1 MSSYGT
7 CLSQSTTS
15 TIQRKRVKIGS
26 NEEYS
31 EIKIDRALC
40 MRWTIVLLAR
50 VGSAGRGAR
59 LWQGK
64 NLHSVSAGVN
74 VIWDIVGGVG
84 LELRDRSERSKVSS
98 LTWGL
103 FIPQLPSC
111 CGQASGQGTCSE
123 FLFETT

>member
-1 MSSYGT
+1 MGCYDEMWRRRAGGRGPVSSYGT

-31 EIKIDRALC
+31 EIKIDRALG

-64 NLHSVSAGVN
+64 NLHSVSAVVN

-84 LELRDRSERSKVSS
+84 LELRDLGCGYVHLEVVDFKVE
-98 LTWGL
+98 
-103 FIPQLPSC
+103 FY
-111 CGQASGQGTCSE
+111 CSH
-123 FLFETT
+123 